1 MLSWAFIKDNPQ
13 LCVEDHRVL
22 HSCFNIPNLF
32 PYKSSCTFASSL
44 RPMVEDLKNVTTFLP
59 FSKDSFIIRDSPAL
73 FAFPTLSRV
82 RFVTPL
88 HHFFARGMQF
98 FSRKNKKV
106 VQFFFQFSSVYTP

>member
-59 FSKDSFIIRDSPAL
+59 FSKDSFTCASRVTQRFPTRIIRDSPAL
-73 FAFPTLSRV
+73 FARGWN
-82 RFVTPL
+82 
-88 HHFFARGMQF
+88 FF
-98 FSRKNKKV
+98 
-106 VQFFFQFSSVYTP
+106 

>member
-59 FSKDSFIIRDSPAL
+59 FSERFLHLRIIPQLQHASFDSVIQTA
-73 FAFPTLSRV
+73 
-82 RFVTPL
+82 
-88 HHFFARGMQF
+88 
-98 FSRKNKKV
+98 
-106 VQFFFQFSSVYTP
+106 